1 MCATL
6 RSTLDKRTYDII
18 KGCIHCTTTTAL
30 CSILED
36 RRIDCSNTVRDEQ
49 NDNSISRTIFSR
61 DRNKPGA
68 DGVYARF
75 LLNQQIVPY
84 AKYGASGAR
93 PVRIYMA
100 KESCFDLQTISIS
113 MSDLKG
119 NTDAAGNLNGLNE
132 KTSFN
137 AEVCFSAP
145 VPVSAFT
152 SIYIKHTDTRKIR
165 YGRFPTDDKF
175 LYSIAQIIVEVRNSD
190 DFRAGL
196 NKGRSKTEMAEENK
210 K

>member
-1 MCATL
+1 MPNTL

-18 KGCIHCTTTTAL
+18 KGCIHCTTITAL

-36 RRIDCSNTVRDEQ
+36 RKIDCSNTVRDEQ

-61 DRNKPGA
+61 DLNKPGA

-113 MSDLKG
+113 MSDL
-119 NTDAAGNLNGLNE
+119 
-132 KTSFN
+132 SW
-137 AEVCFSAP
+137 
-145 VPVSAFT
+145 
-152 SIYIKHTDTRKIR
+152 
-165 YGRFPTDDKF
+165 
-175 LYSIAQIIVEVRNSD
+175 
-190 DFRAGL
+190 RAGRYRTAGLGFAASCQKYRQNQREREYSFHVPLL
-196 NKGRSKTEMAEENK
+196 NPGC
-210 K
+210 